1 MALFDSIRSPC
12 RWVSTLWQ
20 FAASR
25 WYWWSASPCRL
36 TAGVWTRCALDKL
49 VGHNPEQAQSVA
61 EMQTAKVTWTA
72 RRGIRKCIHE
82 LYKNNKS
89 TLIHIYCD
97 SSDVIPH
104 NPTQTQPTPT
114 QPNPTHPL
122 PLPLDEAR
130 TQLQKHQRN
139 GKARD
144 VTDEHHLQAGYE
156 IGGQPITINHQLI
169 ERAVDQ

>member
-12 RWVSTLWQ
+12 RCVSTLWQ

-72 RRGIRKCIHE
+72 RRGIRKCIHK

-97 SSDVIPH
+97 SSDAIPH
-104 NPTQTQPTPT
+104 NPTQ
-114 QPNPTHPL
+114 PNRYRLTKRALNFKSIREMAKPVMSPM
-122 PLPLDEAR
+122 
-130 TQLQKHQRN
+130 N
-139 GKARD
+139 
-144 VTDEHHLQAGYE
+144 
-156 IGGQPITINHQLI
+156 ITSKPDMKSVVSPFQ
-169 ERAVDQ
+169 